1 MTTLNCAQDQSAV
14 PESRRKFN
22 SLRKTGALSKA
33 VRSKL
38 SKSFYNNSSS
48 NNANE
53 KIPNIQN
60 SSKSGKIS
68 ATESIDKPK
77 HSNPKIK
84 STKSM
89 STAASPTQLKQE
101 KVKKRS
107 KICQLL

>member
-1 MTTLNCAQDQSAV
+1 MTTLNCAQDQSTA

-38 SKSFYNNSSS
+38 SKSFYSNSSS

-53 KIPNIQN
+53 KVPNIQN
-60 SSKSGKIS
+60 SSESEKIS
-68 ATESIDKPK
+68 QTESIDKPK
-77 HSNPKIK
+77 HPNPKIK
-84 STKSM
+84 STKSI
-89 STAASPTQLKQE
+89 STTASPTQFKQE

-107 KICQLL
+107 KLCQLL

>member
-1 MTTLNCAQDQSAV
+1 MTTLNCVQDQSAA

-38 SKSFYNNSSS
+38 SKSFYSNSSS

-53 KIPNIQN
+53 NIPNYQN
-60 SSKSGKIS
+60 SSERTIS
-68 ATESIDKPK
+68 ETESINKPK
-77 HSNPKIK
+77 HPNPKIK
-84 STKSM
+84 STKSIS
-89 STAASPTQLKQE
+89 STASPTQFKPE